1 MKPTVLTPE
10 YLAILYTAY
19 KQLHPFDEYSLP
31 PATKLKFIITKS
43 KARYGRFDPE
53 SMAIEIS
60 SVSCG
65 HFTTII
71 SVLLHEMTHLTLYVT
86 KDPGWAR
93 HGKSFWA
100 IKHKYAAFYNLD
112 PKAI

>member
-10 YLAILYTAY
+10 YLAILYTAF
-19 KQLHPFDEYSLP
+19 KQMPPFHEYTLP
-31 PATKLKFIITKS
+31 PASKIKFIVTKS